1 MAFRAAP
8 EDRGTSRYLATA
20 AFVGAWVIVA
30 GLVTAP
36 SQPASA
42 AELQRFSGA
51 APLTF
56 TLPSTTGAKIA
67 LESQRGR
74 VVLVHFFATWCEP
87 CLAELPALSRLA
99 ARGGDKIKV
108 LAISVAEVDAR
119 VRRFFEATPVDF
131 PVLLDRDRTVTRA
144 WNVATLP
151 TTIVLDAKLNPR
163 LTAQADFDWDSIDAD
178 KLTATLAKYA
188 AVSPGGS
195 AKTENTTKPL
205 HSGG

>member
-1 MAFRAAP
+1 VTFRAAP
-8 EDRGTSRYLATA
+8 EDRGTSRYLAAA
-20 AFVGAWVIVA
+20 AFAGALFVFA
-30 GLVTAP
+30 GLAAA
-36 SQPASA
+36 SGQPASA
-42 AELQRFSGA
+42 TELRRFSGA

-56 TLPSTTGAKIA
+56 TLPSTTGAEIA

-87 CLAELPALSRLA
+87 CLAELPALNRLA

-131 PVLLDRDRTVTRA
+131 PVLLDRDRAVTRT
-144 WNVATLP
+144 WNIATLP

-178 KLTATLAKYA
+178 KLTASLVKYPA
-188 AVSPGGS
+188 ISPGGS